1 MRTATYCVT
10 LHKCDRTGEHASKR
24 FMSWRPDEPKF
35 VAGPT
40 RGTAGVTT
48 GTVTS
53 HTKENCWEL
62 SLSRD
67 RKLHLEPSSG
77 PTTGTHIIY
86 QMGSGVEEA
95 REPSGVVLKLQPKG
109 RRHAS

>member
-1 MRTATYCVT
+1 MGTATYCVT
-10 LHKCDRTGEHASKR
+10 LHKCDRTGEHPSKR
-24 FMSWRPDEPKF
+24 FMSWRPDKPKF

-40 RGTAGVTT
+40 RGAAGVTT

-53 HTKENCWEL
+53 VTKENRREL

-67 RKLHLEPSSG
+67 RKRHLESLSG

-86 QMGSGVEEA
+86 QMGSGVEGT
-95 REPSGVVLKLQPKG
+95 REQSGIVVNLQPRG